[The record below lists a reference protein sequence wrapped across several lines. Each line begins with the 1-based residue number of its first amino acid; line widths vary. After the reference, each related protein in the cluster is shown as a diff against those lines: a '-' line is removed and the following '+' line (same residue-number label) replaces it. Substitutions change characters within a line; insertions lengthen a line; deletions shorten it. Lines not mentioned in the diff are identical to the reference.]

1 VEVFVKAAVDA
12 KTAEWLR
19 AEWLA
24 YSTLQLDC
32 MPGLLGWHEGSDEG
46 GDWPVMMIEWLSGGR
61 WVPAWQEDDLWAVK
75 EAFGELEGVEL
86 PRWVGS
92 AAVQWAG
99 APWAELLD
107 EPAALKAAG
116 VGRSGVVGALAERLC
131 GIDSDVLAGDTLVH
145 GDVRSDNIYIARD
158 GKAKL
163 FDWNWASAGG
173 VGVDEALW
181 VVSLLGE
188 GIVPVGEL
196 GEGSWDVVAFYAG
209 VLAQSAGRPGGPRV
223 REMQKRQLR
232 AAVEWLGSNAE

>member
-1 VEVFVKAAVDA
+1 
-12 KTAEWLR
+12 
-19 AEWLA
+19 
-24 YSTLQLDC
+24 
-32 MPGLLGWHEGSDEG
+32 
-46 GDWPVMMIEWLSGGR
+46 
-61 WVPAWQEDDLWAVK
+61 
-75 EAFGELEGVEL
+75 
-86 PRWVGS
+86 
-92 AAVQWAG
+92 
-99 APWAELLD
+99 
-107 EPAALKAAG
+107 
-116 VGRSGVVGALAERLC
+116 LAERLC